1 MTALHALQTV
11 NAAQPLFWQV
21 LTFVLLGAA
30 GLVILSC
37 AVWLLVTAMNEGR
50 DAFER
55 WRNQRREVRMAA
67 ALAQL
72 QAEMQQARR
81 RRHLEMIAK
90 VGTHL

>member
-11 NAAQPLFWQV
+11 NAAQTFVWQV
-21 LTFVLLGAA
+21 LTYIVLCAA
-30 GLVILSC
+30 SLVILSC
-37 AVWLLVTAMNEGR
+37 GVWLFVTAMHEGR